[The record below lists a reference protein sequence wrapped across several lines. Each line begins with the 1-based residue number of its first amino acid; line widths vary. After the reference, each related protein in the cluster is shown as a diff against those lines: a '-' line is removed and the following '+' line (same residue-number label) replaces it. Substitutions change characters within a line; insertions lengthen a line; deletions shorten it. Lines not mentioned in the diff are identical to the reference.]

1 MKNYQNKALNHLSIY
16 QKSLDIFRLSRRIAS
31 YITNDKSMLSMYTS
45 IEKSDQYADSLVIN
59 SLGLVPKIMET
70 EIEENPR
77 LKLKYAKSLRFFI
90 DILYQDCV
98 KLEHTKINGKDF
110 VRMLRKELLLF
121 KRMHRSYV
129 KSLLIR

>member
-1 MKNYQNKALNHLSIY
+1 MKNHQNKSLNHLNIY
-16 QKSLDIFRLSRRIAS
+16 QKSLDIFNLSRRIAS

-45 IEKSDQYADSLVIN
+45 RKRSDRYADSLVMN
-59 SLGLVPKIMET
+59 SLGLVPKVMET
-70 EIEENPR
+70 ETEENPR

-110 VRMLRKELLLF
+110 VRMLRKELILL
-121 KRMHRSYV
+121 KRMHRRYV
-129 KSLLIR
+129 KSLLV